1 MFHIILYNPEIPPN
15 TGNII
20 RLAAN
25 TGTQLHLIRPLG
37 FNLSNNSLKRAGLD
51 YKKDADFFLHDSFD
65 LCLNSIK
72 FNEIYAFT
80 KFAKKTFTKIK
91 FKPAPNKF
99 AELAAHDAIVNF
111 SGSETSGL
119 PDNIID
125 KIKVTNKLRI
135 PMIMNSR
142 SLNLSNSVAIT
153 VYEGLRQ
160 NKFENLV

>member
-1 MFHIILYNPEIPPN
+1 MCIRDRYNPEIPPN
-15 TGNII
+15 TGNIM

-91 FKPAPNKF
+91 FKRNDCF
-99 AELAAHDAIVNF
+99 LF
-111 SGSETSGL
+111 GSETSGL
-119 PDNIID
+119 PDNILD

>member
-15 TGNII
+15 TGNIM

-91 FKPAPNKF
+91 FKRNDCF
-99 AELAAHDAIVNF
+99 LF
-111 SGSETSGL
+111 GSETSGL
-119 PDNIID
+119 PEKILD

-160 NKFENLV
+160 NKFGNLV

>member
-1 MFHIILYNPEIPPN
+1 MFHIILHNPEIPPN
-15 TGNII
+15 TGNIM

-25 TGTQLHLIRPLG
+25 TGIQLHLIRPLG

-91 FKPAPNKF
+91 FKRNDCF
-99 AELAAHDAIVNF
+99 LF
-111 SGSETSGL
+111 GSETSGL
-119 PDNIID
+119 PDNILD

>member
-15 TGNII
+15 TGNIM
-20 RLAAN
+20 RLSAN
-25 TGTQLHLIRPLG
+25 TGTQLHLIKPLG

-51 YKKDADFFLHDSFD
+51 YKKDANFFLHDSFD

-91 FKPAPNKF
+91 FKRNDCF
-99 AELAAHDAIVNF
+99 LF
-111 SGSETSGL
+111 GSETSGL
-119 PDNIID
+119 PDNILN

-135 PMIMNSR
+135 PMIKNSR
-142 SLNLSNSVAIT
+142 SLNLSNSVAII

>member
-15 TGNII
+15 TGNIM
-20 RLAAN
+20 RLAVN

-91 FKPAPNKF
+91 FKRNDCF
-99 AELAAHDAIVNF
+99 LF
-111 SGSETSGL
+111 GSETSGL
-119 PDNIID
+119 PVNILD

-135 PMIMNSR
+135 PMIVNSR

>member
-15 TGNII
+15 TGNIM

-91 FKPAPNKF
+91 FKRNDCF
-99 AELAAHDAIVNF
+99 LF
-111 SGSETSGL
+111 GSETSGL
-119 PDNIID
+119 PDNILN

-135 PMIMNSR
+135 PMIKNSR

-160 NKFENLV
+160 NKFENLI

>member
-15 TGNII
+15 TGNIM

-91 FKPAPNKF
+91 FKRNDCLLF
-99 AELAAHDAIVNF
+99 
-111 SGSETSGL
+111 GSETSGL
-119 PDNIID
+119 PDNILD

-160 NKFENLV
+160 NKFKNLV

>member
-15 TGNII
+15 TGNIM

-37 FNLSNNSLKRAGLD
+37 FNLSDNSLKRAGLD
-51 YKKDADFFLHDSFD
+51 YKKNTDFFLHDSFD

-91 FKPAPNKF
+91 FKRNDCF
-99 AELAAHDAIVNF
+99 LF
-111 SGSETSGL
+111 GSETTGL
-119 PDNIID
+119 PDNILN

>member
-15 TGNII
+15 TGNIM

-37 FNLSNNSLKRAGLD
+37 FNISNNSLKRAGLD

-91 FKPAPNKF
+91 FKRNDCF
-99 AELAAHDAIVNF
+99 LF
-111 SGSETSGL
+111 GSETSGL
-119 PDNIID
+119 PDNILD

>member
-51 YKKDADFFLHDSFD
+51 YKKNADFFLHDSFD

-91 FKPAPNKF
+91 FKRNDCF
-99 AELAAHDAIVNF
+99 LF
-111 SGSETSGL
+111 GSETSGL
-119 PDNIID
+119 PDNILD
-125 KIKVTNKLRI
+125 KIKVTNRLRI

>member
-15 TGNII
+15 TGNIM
-20 RLAAN
+20 RLAVN

-91 FKPAPNKF
+91 FKRNDCF
-99 AELAAHDAIVNF
+99 LF
-111 SGSETSGL
+111 GSETSGL
-119 PDNIID
+119 PDNILD

-142 SLNLSNSVAIT
+142 SLNLSNSVAIAI
-153 VYEGLRQ
+153 YEGLRQ
-160 NKFENLV
+160 NKFKNLV

>member
-15 TGNII
+15 TGNIM

-65 LCLNSIK
+65 LCLNSIR

-91 FKPAPNKF
+91 FKRNDCLLF
-99 AELAAHDAIVNF
+99 
-111 SGSETSGL
+111 GSETSGL
-119 PDNIID
+119 PDNILD
-125 KIKVTNKLRI
+125 KIKVTNRLRI

>member
-15 TGNII
+15 TGNIM

-91 FKPAPNKF
+91 FKRNDCF
-99 AELAAHDAIVNF
+99 LF
-111 SGSETSGL
+111 GSETSGL
-119 PDNIID
+119 PDNILD
-125 KIKVTNKLRI
+125 KIKVTNRLRI

-160 NKFENLV
+160 NRFENLV

>member
-15 TGNII
+15 TGNIM
-20 RLAAN
+20 RLSAN

-51 YKKDADFFLHDSFD
+51 YKKMQIFLHDSFD

-91 FKPAPNKF
+91 FKRNDCF
-99 AELAAHDAIVNF
+99 LF
-111 SGSETSGL
+111 GSETSGL
-119 PDNIID
+119 PDNILD

-135 PMIMNSR
+135 PMIKNSR

>member
-1 MFHIILYNPEIPPN
+1 MFHIILNNPEIPPN
-15 TGNII
+15 TGNIM

-91 FKPAPNKF
+91 FKRNDCLLF
-99 AELAAHDAIVNF
+99 
-111 SGSETSGL
+111 GSETSGL
-119 PDNIID
+119 PDNILD
-125 KIKVTNKLRI
+125 KIKVTNRLRI

>member
-15 TGNII
+15 TGNIM

-51 YKKDADFFLHDSFD
+51 YKKDSDFFLHDSFD

-91 FKPAPNKF
+91 FKRNDCLLF
-99 AELAAHDAIVNF
+99 
-111 SGSETSGL
+111 GSETSGL
-119 PDNIID
+119 PDNILI

>member
-15 TGNII
+15 TGNIM

-37 FNLSNNSLKRAGLD
+37 FNLSNTSLKRAGLD
-51 YKKDADFFLHDSFD
+51 YKKNSDFFVHDSFD

-91 FKPAPNKF
+91 FKRNDCF
-99 AELAAHDAIVNF
+99 LF
-111 SGSETSGL
+111 GSETSGL
-119 PDNIID
+119 PENILD

>member
-15 TGNII
+15 TGNIM

-91 FKPAPNKF
+91 FKRNDCF
-99 AELAAHDAIVNF
+99 LF
-111 SGSETSGL
+111 GSETSGL
-119 PDNIID
+119 PENILD

-153 VYEGLRQ
+153 IYEGLRQ

>member
-15 TGNII
+15 TGNIM

-72 FNEIYAFT
+72 FNEIFAFT

-91 FKPAPNKF
+91 FKRNDCF
-99 AELAAHDAIVNF
+99 LFGN
-111 SGSETSGL
+111 ETSGL
-119 PDNIID
+119 PNNILD
-125 KIKVTNKLRI
+125 KIKVKNKLRI
-135 PMIMNSR
+135 PMIVNSR

>member
-15 TGNII
+15 TGNIM

-51 YKKDADFFLHDSFD
+51 YKKDADFFLHDSFY

-72 FNEIYAFT
+72 FNEIYALT

-91 FKPAPNKF
+91 FKRNDCF
-99 AELAAHDAIVNF
+99 LF
-111 SGSETSGL
+111 GSETSGL
-119 PDNIID
+119 PDNILN

-135 PMIMNSR
+135 PMIKNSR

>member
-15 TGNII
+15 TGNIM

-37 FNLSNNSLKRAGLD
+37 FNLSDNSLKRAGLD

-91 FKPAPNKF
+91 FKRNDCLLF
-99 AELAAHDAIVNF
+99 
-111 SGSETSGL
+111 GSETSGL
-119 PDNIID
+119 PDNILD

>member
-15 TGNII
+15 TGNIM

-91 FKPAPNKF
+91 FKRNDCF
-99 AELAAHDAIVNF
+99 LF
-111 SGSETSGL
+111 GSETSGL
-119 PDNIID
+119 PNNILD
-125 KIKVTNKLRI
+125 KIKVKNKLRI
-135 PMIMNSR
+135 PMILNSR
-142 SLNLSNSVAIT
+142 SLKLSNSVAIT

>member
-15 TGNII
+15 TGNIM

-37 FNLSNNSLKRAGLD
+37 FNLSDNSLKRAGLD
-51 YKKDADFFLHDSFD
+51 YKKDADYFLHDSFD

-91 FKPAPNKF
+91 FKRNDCF
-99 AELAAHDAIVNF
+99 LF
-111 SGSETSGL
+111 GSETSGL
-119 PDNIID
+119 PDNILD
-125 KIKVTNKLRI
+125 KIKVTNKFRI

-142 SLNLSNSVAIT
+142 SLNLSNSVAIS

>member
-15 TGNII
+15 TGNIM

-37 FNLSNNSLKRAGLD
+37 FNLSNNSLIRAGLD

-91 FKPAPNKF
+91 FKRNDCLLF
-99 AELAAHDAIVNF
+99 
-111 SGSETSGL
+111 GSETSGL
-119 PDNIID
+119 PDNILD

>member
-15 TGNII
+15 TGNVM

-91 FKPAPNKF
+91 FKKNDCLLF
-99 AELAAHDAIVNF
+99 
-111 SGSETSGL
+111 GSETSGL
-119 PDNIID
+119 PDTILD
-125 KIKVTNKLRI
+125 KIKVTNRLRI

-142 SLNLSNSVAIT
+142 SLNLSNSVTIT

>member
-15 TGNII
+15 TGNIM

-37 FNLSNNSLKRAGLD
+37 FNLNNNSLKRAGLD
-51 YKKDADFFLHDSFD
+51 YKKDTDFFLHDSFD

-91 FKPAPNKF
+91 FKRNDCF
-99 AELAAHDAIVNF
+99 LF
-111 SGSETSGL
+111 GSETSGL
-119 PDNIID
+119 PYNILD

-135 PMIMNSR
+135 PMIVNSR

>member
-15 TGNII
+15 TGNIM

-91 FKPAPNKF
+91 FKRNDCF
-99 AELAAHDAIVNF
+99 LF
-111 SGSETSGL
+111 GSETSGL
-119 PDNIID
+119 PDDILD

-142 SLNLSNSVAIT
+142 GLNLSNSVAIT

>member
-15 TGNII
+15 TGNIM

-91 FKPAPNKF
+91 FKRNDCF
-99 AELAAHDAIVNF
+99 LF
-111 SGSETSGL
+111 GSETSGL
-119 PDNIID
+119 PDNILD

-135 PMIMNSR
+135 PMIKNSR
-142 SLNLSNSVAIT
+142 SLNLSNSVAIAI
-153 VYEGLRQ
+153 YEGLRQ